1 MEDTNKKNIEAV
13 VNANEVF
20 TKDFFAQHGREGVN
34 KRWKKSTEK
43 QRLEVG
49 KMLAKARKKARRLD
63 EKVMH
68 TPPLAE

>member
-20 TKDFFAQHGREGVN
+20 TKDFFVQKGREGVN

-49 KMLAKARKKARRLD
+49 KMLAKARKKARKLD
-63 EKVMH
+63 EKFSPD
-68 TPPLAE
+68 TLAE